1 MEVLN
6 LTDVDIKIENI
17 VASASIGK
25 DIDLK
30 EIESSNMLEGVSY
43 NREQFPGLVFKL
55 KEPKTA
61 ALIFGS
67 GKLVCTGAKSIDDSK
82 LAIKRTVDL
91 MRKVDT
97 DIPEEFEIKIQ
108 NIVASANLE
117 STLNLEAVAL
127 ELEDTEYEPEQFPG
141 LVYRLSDP
149 KVVLLLFG
157 SGVLLIKL
165 VVFDLDNV
173 IIDGEAI
180 DEIGKL
186 ANVED
191 DIAAITEKA
200 MQGEIDFETSIKDRV
215 QLLEGTSIEDI
226 EKVADDL
233 PLMNGACK
241 TIDCLK
247 EKDVDVAIISGSFDV
262 VADKVKDKLGVETV
276 YTNSFTV
283 EDGKLT
289 GEVTGPLVSGS
300 KLDVLKDHVEEAGI
314 TLDEV
319 VAVGDGANDISMI
332 ESAGCGIAFN
342 AKDSVKE
349 IADIVVDGKD
359 LCKVL
364 DEILNQL
371 TTEEETETVDDE
383 EAVEE
388 VEETEATEEAVEEEA
403 EEAVEEEAE
412 EAVEEVEETEDS
424 EEAAE
429 ETEDAAETEDKKEDK
444 KELPKSE
451 FVLAD
456 TMEGVRK
463 QKDEKEA
470 EISKVADER
479 EEFNK
484 IAKEQRKIRDELNA
498 SLKENLNKAIEYR
511 NERNEINKE
520 VEAAKKARN
529 EANNKIKSLEWSS
542 GKRDKIKIEN
552 EIKKIDKIIETRV
565 LDIKKENQLVK
576 NANDLRKQLMEIH
589 EDESVKT
596 EAQELKKLSEE
607 EHEKVIALSEKAQE
621 AHEEM
626 LTYFRK
632 TDDIRTA
639 ADEAHK
645 KFIEARKNASAKH
658 EEFKAILSDIHVINK
673 KLGSNKPKKRKND
686 NKGGSGSNKNRE
698 ERERAE
704 EIFAKFKQGGKVST
718 EEILLLQKYNIG

>member
-1 MEVLN
+1 M
-6 LTDVDIKIENI
+6 
-17 VASASIGK
+17 
-25 DIDLK
+25 
-30 EIESSNMLEGVSY
+30 
-43 NREQFPGLVFKL
+43 
-55 KEPKTA
+55 
-61 ALIFGS
+61 
-67 GKLVCTGAKSIDDSK
+67 
-82 LAIKRTVDL
+82 
-91 MRKVDT
+91 
-97 DIPEEFEIKIQ
+97 
-108 NIVASANLE
+108 
-117 STLNLEAVAL
+117 
-127 ELEDTEYEPEQFPG
+127 
-141 LVYRLSDP
+141 
-149 KVVLLLFG
+149 
-157 SGVLLIKL
+157 IKL

-186 ANVED
+186 ANVEE

-215 QLLEGTSIEDI
+215 QLLEGTSIEEI
-226 EKVADDL
+226 QKVASEL
-233 PLMNGACK
+233 PLMPGAEDTING
-241 TIDCLK
+241 LK
-247 EKDVDVAIISGSFDV
+247 ENEIDVAIISGSFDV
-262 VADKVKDKLGVETV
+262 VADEIKEKLGVDAV

-289 GEVTGPLVSGS
+289 GEVTGPLVSGT

-314 TLDEV
+314 ALEDV

-349 IADIVVDGKD
+349 IADVVVEEKD
-359 LCKVL
+359 LTKVL

-371 TTEEETETVDDE
+371 TTDDAEEETVEDEQEEAQEAEEEVAEAE
-383 EAVEE
+383 EAVEDDA
-388 VEETEATEEAVEEEA
+388 EEEEAPEAEEEA
-403 EEAVEEEAE
+403 EEAEAEEEPAEEEAP
-412 EAVEEVEETEDS
+412 
-424 EEAAE
+424 
-429 ETEDAAETEDKKEDK
+429 KE
-444 KELPKSE
+444 E

-484 IAKEQRKIRDELNA
+484 IAREQRKIRDELNA

-511 NERNEINKE
+511 NERNEINKQ
-520 VEAAKKARN
+520 VEEAKKARN
-529 EANNKIKSLEWSS
+529 EANSKIKNLEWNS
-542 GKRDKIKIEN
+542 GKRNKIKIEN

-589 EDESVKT
+589 EDEAAKG
-596 EAQELKKLSEE
+596 EAEELRKVSEE
-607 EHEKVIALSEKAQE
+607 EHAKVIELSEKAQA

-626 LTYFRK
+626 LKYFRK

-639 ADEAHK
+639 ADDAHK
-645 KFIEARKNASAKH
+645 KFIEARRNASDKH
-658 EEFKAILSDIHVINK
+658 EEFKAILSDIHVFNK
-673 KLGSNKPKKRKND
+673 KLGSNKPKRRKSD
-686 NKGGSGSNKNRE
+686 NKGSSGANKNRE
-698 ERERAE
+698 EKQRAE
-704 EIFAKFKQGGKVST
+704 EIFEKFKQGGKVST

>member
-1 MEVLN
+1 M
-6 LTDVDIKIENI
+6 
-17 VASASIGK
+17 
-25 DIDLK
+25 
-30 EIESSNMLEGVSY
+30 
-43 NREQFPGLVFKL
+43 
-55 KEPKTA
+55 
-61 ALIFGS
+61 
-67 GKLVCTGAKSIDDSK
+67 
-82 LAIKRTVDL
+82 
-91 MRKVDT
+91 
-97 DIPEEFEIKIQ
+97 
-108 NIVASANLE
+108 
-117 STLNLEAVAL
+117 
-127 ELEDTEYEPEQFPG
+127 
-141 LVYRLSDP
+141 
-149 KVVLLLFG
+149 
-157 SGVLLIKL
+157 IKL

-191 DIAAITEKA
+191 DIAEITEKA

-226 EKVADDL
+226 EKVACDL
-233 PLMNGACK
+233 PLMPGAEK
-241 TIDCLK
+241 TIKCLK
-247 EKDVDVAIISGSFDV
+247 DKDVDVAIISGSFDV
-262 VADKVKDKLGVETV
+262 VADKIKDKLGVETV

-349 IADIVVDGKD
+349 IADIVVEEKD

-364 DEILNQL
+364 CAICNQL
-371 TTEEETETVDDE
+371 TTDDAETETV
-383 EAVEE
+383 
-388 VEETEATEEAVEEEA
+388 EEENA
-403 EEAVEEEAE
+403 EEAVETEAEPDVEEDVADETEAEEEAE
-412 EAVEEVEETEDS
+412 PVAEEVEEAED
-424 EEAAE
+424 EPAE
-429 ETEDAAETEDKKEDK
+429 EESDAEDAEEEPAKEEKPKKSKKDKG
-444 KELPKSE
+444 LPKSN

-498 SLKENLNKAIEYR
+498 SLKENLNKAIEFR
-511 NERNEINKE
+511 NERNEINKA

-529 EANNKIKSLEWSS
+529 DANNKIKSLEWSS

-589 EDESVKT
+589 EDESVKN
-596 EAQELKKLSEE
+596 EAQELKKVSEE
-607 EHEKVIALSEKAQE
+607 EHEKVIELSEKAQA

-658 EEFKAILSDIHVINK
+658 EEFKVILSDIHVINK
-673 KLGSNKPKKRKND
+673 KLGSNKPKRRKSD
-686 NKGGSGSNKNRE
+686 NKPSGGANKNRQE
-698 ERERAE
+698 KERAQ
-704 EIFAKFKQGGKVST
+704 EIFEKFKQGGKVST
-718 EEILLLQKYNIG
+718 EELLLLQKYNIN

>member
-1 MEVLN
+1 M
-6 LTDVDIKIENI
+6 
-17 VASASIGK
+17 
-25 DIDLK
+25 
-30 EIESSNMLEGVSY
+30 
-43 NREQFPGLVFKL
+43 
-55 KEPKTA
+55 
-61 ALIFGS
+61 
-67 GKLVCTGAKSIDDSK
+67 
-82 LAIKRTVDL
+82 
-91 MRKVDT
+91 
-97 DIPEEFEIKIQ
+97 
-108 NIVASANLE
+108 
-117 STLNLEAVAL
+117 
-127 ELEDTEYEPEQFPG
+127 
-141 LVYRLSDP
+141 
-149 KVVLLLFG
+149 
-157 SGVLLIKL
+157 VLLIKL

-186 ANVED
+186 ANVEE
-191 DIAAITEKA
+191 DIAEITEKA

-215 QLLEGTSIEDI
+215 QLLEGTSIEEI
-226 EKVADDL
+226 QKVASEL
-233 PLMNGACK
+233 PLMPGAEDTING
-241 TIDCLK
+241 LK
-247 EKDVDVAIISGSFDV
+247 ENDIDVAIISGSFDV
-262 VADKVKDKLGVETV
+262 VADEIKEKLGVDAV

-314 TLDEV
+314 ALEDV

-349 IADIVVDGKD
+349 IADVVVDEKD
-359 LCKVL
+359 LTKVL

-371 TTEEETETVDDE
+371 TTDEAEEETVEDKQE
-383 EAVEE
+383 EAQ
-388 VEETEATEEAVEEEA
+388 EA
-403 EEAVEEEAE
+403 EEAVEEDAEEEEASEDAEEAE
-412 EAVEEVEETEDS
+412 EEPAE
-424 EEAAE
+424 EEAP
-429 ETEDAAETEDKKEDK
+429 KK
-444 KELPKSE
+444 E

-484 IAKEQRKIRDELNA
+484 IAREQRKIRDELNA

-511 NERNEINKE
+511 NERNEINKQ
-520 VEAAKKARN
+520 VEEAKKARN
-529 EANNKIKSLEWSS
+529 EANAKIKNLEWNS
-542 GKRDKIKIEN
+542 GKRNKIKIEN

-589 EDESVKT
+589 EDEAAKG
-596 EAQELKKLSEE
+596 EAEELKKVSEE
-607 EHEKVIALSEKAQE
+607 EHEKVIELSEKAQA

-626 LTYFRK
+626 LKYFRK

-645 KFIEARKNASAKH
+645 KFIEARRNASEKH

-673 KLGSNKPKKRKND
+673 KLGSNKPKRRKSD
-686 NKGGSGSNKNRE
+686 NKGSSGANKNRE
-698 ERERAE
+698 EKQRAE
-704 EIFAKFKQGGKVST
+704 EIFEKFKQGGKVST

>member
-1 MEVLN
+1 M
-6 LTDVDIKIENI
+6 
-17 VASASIGK
+17 
-25 DIDLK
+25 
-30 EIESSNMLEGVSY
+30 
-43 NREQFPGLVFKL
+43 
-55 KEPKTA
+55 
-61 ALIFGS
+61 
-67 GKLVCTGAKSIDDSK
+67 
-82 LAIKRTVDL
+82 
-91 MRKVDT
+91 
-97 DIPEEFEIKIQ
+97 
-108 NIVASANLE
+108 
-117 STLNLEAVAL
+117 
-127 ELEDTEYEPEQFPG
+127 
-141 LVYRLSDP
+141 
-149 KVVLLLFG
+149 
-157 SGVLLIKL
+157 VLLIKL

-191 DIAAITEKA
+191 EIAEITEKA

-215 QLLEGTSIEDI
+215 QLLEGVSVDDI
-226 EKVADDL
+226 QKVASEL
-233 PLMNGACK
+233 PLMSGASE
-241 TIDCLK
+241 TIDGLI
-247 EKDVDVAIISGSFDV
+247 EKDLDVAIISGSFDI
-262 VADKVKDKLGVETV
+262 VADEIKDKLGVENV

-300 KLDVLKDHVEEAGI
+300 KLDVLKDHVEKAGI
-314 TLDEV
+314 ALDEV
-319 VAVGDGANDISMI
+319 IAVGDGANDISMI

-349 IADIVVDGKD
+349 IADIIVDEKD
-359 LCKVL
+359 LTKVL
-364 DEILNQL
+364 DEINNQL
-371 TTEEETETVDDE
+371 TTDDAEEETVEDE
-383 EAVEE
+383 EADEAQAEE
-388 VEETEATEEAVEEEA
+388 VEETVEA
-403 EEAVEEEAE
+403 
-412 EAVEEVEETEDS
+412 EEVEEAD
-424 EEAAE
+424 EA
-429 ETEDAAETEDKKEDK
+429 DDKKAD
-444 KELPKSE
+444 KELPESD

-470 EISKVADER
+470 EISKIAEER
-479 EEFNK
+479 EEYNK

-511 NERNEINKE
+511 NERNEINKS

-529 EANNKIKSLEWSS
+529 EANSKIKNLEWNS

-589 EDESVKT
+589 EDESVKG
-596 EAQELKKLSEE
+596 EAEELKKISEE
-607 EHEKVIALSEKAQE
+607 EHEKVIALSEQAQE

-626 LTYFRK
+626 LKYFRK

-645 KFIEARKNASAKH
+645 QFIEARKNASAKH
-658 EEFKAILSDIHVINK
+658 EEFKATLSDIHVINK
-673 KLGSNKPKKRKND
+673 KLGSNKPKRRKSD
-686 NKGGSGSNKNRE
+686 NKGSSGANKNRE
-698 ERERAE
+698 EKERAE
-704 EIFAKFKQGGKVST
+704 EIFEKFKNGGKVST

>member
-1 MEVLN
+1 
-6 LTDVDIKIENI
+6 
-17 VASASIGK
+17 
-25 DIDLK
+25 
-30 EIESSNMLEGVSY
+30 
-43 NREQFPGLVFKL
+43 
-55 KEPKTA
+55 
-61 ALIFGS
+61 
-67 GKLVCTGAKSIDDSK
+67 
-82 LAIKRTVDL
+82 
-91 MRKVDT
+91 
-97 DIPEEFEIKIQ
+97 
-108 NIVASANLE
+108 
-117 STLNLEAVAL
+117 
-127 ELEDTEYEPEQFPG
+127 
-141 LVYRLSDP
+141 
-149 KVVLLLFG
+149 
-157 SGVLLIKL
+157 LIKL

-186 ANVED
+186 ANVEE

-215 QLLEGTSIEDI
+215 QLLEGTSIEEI
-226 EKVADDL
+226 QKVASEL
-233 PLMNGACK
+233 PLMPGAEDTING
-241 TIDCLK
+241 LK
-247 EKDVDVAIISGSFDV
+247 ENEIDVAIISGSFDV
-262 VADKVKDKLGVETV
+262 VADEIKEKLGVDAV

-289 GEVTGPLVSGS
+289 GEVTGPLVSGT

-314 TLDEV
+314 ALEDV

-349 IADIVVDGKD
+349 IADVVVEEKD
-359 LCKVL
+359 LTKVL

-371 TTEEETETVDDE
+371 TTDDAEEETVEDE
-383 EAVEE
+383 QEEAQEAEEEVAEAKEAVEDDA
-388 VEETEATEEAVEEEA
+388 EEEEAPEAEEEA
-403 EEAVEEEAE
+403 EEAEAEEEPAEEEAP
-412 EAVEEVEETEDS
+412 
-424 EEAAE
+424 
-429 ETEDAAETEDKKEDK
+429 KE
-444 KELPKSE
+444 E

-484 IAKEQRKIRDELNA
+484 IAREQRKIRDELNA

-511 NERNEINKE
+511 NERNEINKQ
-520 VEAAKKARN
+520 VEEAKKARN
-529 EANNKIKSLEWSS
+529 EANSKIKNLEWNS
-542 GKRDKIKIEN
+542 GKRNKIKIEN

-589 EDESVKT
+589 EDEAAKG
-596 EAQELKKLSEE
+596 EAEELRKVSEE
-607 EHEKVIALSEKAQE
+607 EHAKVIELSEKAQA

-626 LTYFRK
+626 LKYFRK

-639 ADEAHK
+639 ADDAHK
-645 KFIEARKNASAKH
+645 KFIEARRNASDKH

-673 KLGSNKPKKRKND
+673 KLGSNKPKRRKSD
-686 NKGGSGSNKNRE
+686 NKGSSGANKNRE
-698 ERERAE
+698 EKQRAE
-704 EIFAKFKQGGKVST
+704 EIFEKFKQGGKVST

>member
-1 MEVLN
+1 M
-6 LTDVDIKIENI
+6 
-17 VASASIGK
+17 
-25 DIDLK
+25 
-30 EIESSNMLEGVSY
+30 
-43 NREQFPGLVFKL
+43 
-55 KEPKTA
+55 
-61 ALIFGS
+61 
-67 GKLVCTGAKSIDDSK
+67 
-82 LAIKRTVDL
+82 
-91 MRKVDT
+91 
-97 DIPEEFEIKIQ
+97 
-108 NIVASANLE
+108 
-117 STLNLEAVAL
+117 
-127 ELEDTEYEPEQFPG
+127 
-141 LVYRLSDP
+141 
-149 KVVLLLFG
+149 
-157 SGVLLIKL
+157 VLLIKL

-186 ANVED
+186 ANVEE
-191 DIAAITEKA
+191 DIAEITEKA

-233 PLMNGACK
+233 PLMPGAEE
-241 TIDCLK
+241 TITCLK
-247 EKDVDVAIISGSFDV
+247 DKDVDVAIISGSFDV
-262 VADKVKDKLGVETV
+262 VAEKIKDKLGVDAV

-289 GEVTGPLVSGS
+289 GEVTGPLVSGT
-300 KLDVLKDHVEEAGI
+300 KLDVLNDHVEEAGI

-349 IADIVVDGKD
+349 IADIVVDEKD
-359 LCKVL
+359 LTKVL

-371 TTEEETETVDDE
+371 TTEDAETETVEENAE
-383 EAVEE
+383 EAEAVEAETEE
-388 VEETEATEEAVEEEA
+388 VEEADAEPVEEEDAEEAEAVEA
-403 EEAVEEEAE
+403 ET
-412 EAVEEVEETEDS
+412 EEVEEANAEPEEEGDA
-424 EEAAE
+424 EEADAEPAE
-429 ETEDAAETEDKKEDK
+429 EEKPKKSKKDKG
-444 KELPKSE
+444 LPKSD

-470 EISKVADER
+470 EISKVAEER
-479 EEFNK
+479 EEFNR

-511 NERNEINKE
+511 NERNEINKA

-529 EANNKIKSLEWSS
+529 DANNKIKNLEWSS

-576 NANDLRKQLMEIH
+576 NANDLRKQLMAIH
-589 EDESVKT
+589 EDESVKN
-596 EAQELKKLSEE
+596 EAQELKKVSEE
-607 EHEKVIALSEKAQE
+607 EHEKVIELSEKAQA

-626 LTYFRK
+626 LKYFRK

-658 EEFKAILSDIHVINK
+658 EEFKVILSDIHVINK
-673 KLGSNKPKKRKND
+673 KLGSNKPKRRKSD
-686 NKGGSGSNKNRE
+686 NKSSSGANKNRE
-698 ERERAE
+698 EKERAE
-704 EIFAKFKQGGKVST
+704 EIFEKFKQGGKVST

>member
-1 MEVLN
+1 M
-6 LTDVDIKIENI
+6 
-17 VASASIGK
+17 
-25 DIDLK
+25 
-30 EIESSNMLEGVSY
+30 
-43 NREQFPGLVFKL
+43 
-55 KEPKTA
+55 
-61 ALIFGS
+61 
-67 GKLVCTGAKSIDDSK
+67 
-82 LAIKRTVDL
+82 
-91 MRKVDT
+91 
-97 DIPEEFEIKIQ
+97 
-108 NIVASANLE
+108 
-117 STLNLEAVAL
+117 
-127 ELEDTEYEPEQFPG
+127 
-141 LVYRLSDP
+141 
-149 KVVLLLFG
+149 
-157 SGVLLIKL
+157 IKL

-191 DIAAITEKA
+191 DIAEITEKA

-215 QLLEGTSIEDI
+215 QLLEGTSIEEI
-226 EKVADDL
+226 EKVAEDL
-233 PLMNGACK
+233 PLMPGACETVK
-241 TIDCLK
+241 CLK
-247 EKDVDVAIISGSFDV
+247 DKGVDVAIISGSFDV
-262 VADKVKDKLGVETV
+262 VADKVSDKLGVDTV

-300 KLDVLKDHVEEAGI
+300 KLDVLKDHVDEAGI

-349 IADIVVDGKD
+349 IADVVVEEKD

-364 DEILNQL
+364 SEICNQL
-371 TTEEETETVDDE
+371 TTDDAEEETVE
-383 EAVEE
+383 EE
-388 VEETEATEEAVEEEA
+388 VEAQEAEGDAETEEEVQEVEAAEEETAEEEA
-403 EEAVEEEAE
+403 EAE
-412 EAVEEVEETEDS
+412 ESEEVEDA

-429 ETEDAAETEDKKEDK
+429 EEAEAEDAEEEAAEEEAPAEK
-444 KELPKSE
+444 PE

-470 EISKVADER
+470 EIAKVAEER

-484 IAKEQRKIRDELNA
+484 IAREQRKIRDELNA

-529 EANNKIKSLEWSS
+529 EANNKIKSLEWNS
-542 GKRDKIKIEN
+542 GKRNKVKIEN

-589 EDESVKT
+589 EDESVKA
-596 EAQELKKLSEE
+596 EADELRKKSEE
-607 EHEKVIALSEKAQE
+607 EHEKVIELSEKAQA

-626 LTYFRK
+626 LKYFRK

-645 KFIEARKNASAKH
+645 NFVEARRNASAKH
-658 EEFKAILSDIHVINK
+658 EEFKDILSDIHVINK
-673 KLGSNKPKKRKND
+673 KLGSNKPKRRKSD
-686 NKGGSGSNKNRE
+686 NKGSSGGNKNRE
-698 ERERAE
+698 EKQRAQ
-704 EIFAKFKQGGKVST
+704 EIFEKFKQGGKVST

>member
-1 MEVLN
+1 M
-6 LTDVDIKIENI
+6 
-17 VASASIGK
+17 
-25 DIDLK
+25 
-30 EIESSNMLEGVSY
+30 
-43 NREQFPGLVFKL
+43 
-55 KEPKTA
+55 
-61 ALIFGS
+61 
-67 GKLVCTGAKSIDDSK
+67 
-82 LAIKRTVDL
+82 
-91 MRKVDT
+91 
-97 DIPEEFEIKIQ
+97 
-108 NIVASANLE
+108 
-117 STLNLEAVAL
+117 
-127 ELEDTEYEPEQFPG
+127 
-141 LVYRLSDP
+141 
-149 KVVLLLFG
+149 
-157 SGVLLIKL
+157 IKL

-186 ANVED
+186 ANVEE

-226 EKVADDL
+226 EKVACDL
-233 PLMNGACK
+233 PLMPGACK
-241 TIDCLK
+241 TIECLK
-247 EKDVDVAIISGSFDV
+247 SKGVDVAIISGSFDV
-262 VADKVKDKLGVETV
+262 VADKVSDKLGVDTV

-289 GEVTGPLVSGS
+289 GEVTGPLVSGN

-349 IADIVVDGKD
+349 IADIVVEEKD

-364 DEILNQL
+364 CEIIDQL
-371 TTEEETETVDDE
+371 TTDDAEEETVEEEVVEAEEAEDETEEVVEEAPEEEAEAEEETEEESPEEESEEE
-383 EAVEE
+383 EAEDETEEVVEE
-388 VEETEATEEAVEEEA
+388 APEEESEEEESEEEA
-403 EEAVEEEAE
+403 EE
-412 EAVEEVEETEDS
+412 
-424 EEAAE
+424 
-429 ETEDAAETEDKKEDK
+429 K
-444 KELPKSE
+444 PE

-470 EISKVADER
+470 EIAKVAEER

-484 IAKEQRKIRDELNA
+484 TAREQRKIRDELNA
-498 SLKENLNKAIEYR
+498 SLKENLNKAIEFR

-529 EANNKIKSLEWSS
+529 EANSKIKSLEWNS

-589 EDESVKT
+589 EDESVKA
-596 EAQELKKLSEE
+596 EAEELKKQSEE
-607 EHEKVIALSEKAQE
+607 EHEKVIELSEKAQA

-626 LTYFRK
+626 LKYFRK

-645 KFIEARKNASAKH
+645 KFIEARRNASAKH

-673 KLGSNKPKKRKND
+673 KLGSNKPKRRKSD
-686 NKGGSGSNKNRE
+686 NKGSSGSNKNRE
-698 ERERAE
+698 EKQRAQ
-704 EIFAKFKQGGKVST
+704 EIFEKFKKGGKVST

>member
-1 MEVLN
+1 M
-6 LTDVDIKIENI
+6 
-17 VASASIGK
+17 
-25 DIDLK
+25 
-30 EIESSNMLEGVSY
+30 
-43 NREQFPGLVFKL
+43 
-55 KEPKTA
+55 
-61 ALIFGS
+61 
-67 GKLVCTGAKSIDDSK
+67 
-82 LAIKRTVDL
+82 
-91 MRKVDT
+91 
-97 DIPEEFEIKIQ
+97 
-108 NIVASANLE
+108 
-117 STLNLEAVAL
+117 
-127 ELEDTEYEPEQFPG
+127 
-141 LVYRLSDP
+141 
-149 KVVLLLFG
+149 
-157 SGVLLIKL
+157 IKL

-226 EKVADDL
+226 EKLADEL
-233 PLMNGACK
+233 PLMPGACK
-241 TIDCLK
+241 TIKCLK

-262 VADKVKDKLGVETV
+262 VADKVKDKLGVDTV

-289 GEVTGPLVSGS
+289 GEVTGPLVSGN
-300 KLDVLKDHVEEAGI
+300 KLDVLKDHVEKAGI
-314 TLDEV
+314 ALENV

-349 IADIVVDGKD
+349 IADVVVEEKD

-364 DEILNQL
+364 CEILNQL
-371 TTEEETETVDDE
+371 TTETVEDEIE
-383 EAVEE
+383 EATEEEASEEE
-388 VEETEATEEAVEEEA
+388 VVAEAAEEEATEEAVEEEA
-403 EEAVEEEAE
+403 TEEVADETVEEEASEE
-412 EAVEEVEETEDS
+412 EATEEVAEEEAT

-429 ETEDAAETEDKKEDK
+429 EEAPKE
-444 KELPKSE
+444 E

-470 EISKVADER
+470 EIAKVAEER

-484 IAKEQRKIRDELNA
+484 TAREQRKIRDELNA
-498 SLKENLNKAIEYR
+498 SLKENLNKAIEFR
-511 NERNEINKE
+511 NERNEINKQ
-520 VEAAKKARN
+520 VEEAKKARN
-529 EANNKIKSLEWSS
+529 EANAKIKSLEWNS
-542 GKRDKIKIEN
+542 GKRNKIKIEN

-589 EDESVKT
+589 EDEAAKG
-596 EAQELKKLSEE
+596 EAEELKKVSEE
-607 EHEKVIALSEKAQE
+607 EHEKVIELSEKAQA

-626 LTYFRK
+626 LKYFRK

-645 KFIEARKNASAKH
+645 KFIEARRNASAKH
-658 EEFKAILSDIHVINK
+658 EEFKAVLSDIHVINK
-673 KLGSNKPKKRKND
+673 KLGSNKPKRRKSD
-686 NKGGSGSNKNRE
+686 NKGSSGSNKNRE
-698 ERERAE
+698 ERQRAQ
-704 EIFAKFKQGGKVST
+704 EIFEKFKQGGKVST

>member
-1 MEVLN
+1 M
-6 LTDVDIKIENI
+6 
-17 VASASIGK
+17 
-25 DIDLK
+25 
-30 EIESSNMLEGVSY
+30 
-43 NREQFPGLVFKL
+43 
-55 KEPKTA
+55 
-61 ALIFGS
+61 
-67 GKLVCTGAKSIDDSK
+67 
-82 LAIKRTVDL
+82 
-91 MRKVDT
+91 
-97 DIPEEFEIKIQ
+97 
-108 NIVASANLE
+108 
-117 STLNLEAVAL
+117 
-127 ELEDTEYEPEQFPG
+127 
-141 LVYRLSDP
+141 
-149 KVVLLLFG
+149 
-157 SGVLLIKL
+157 IKL

-191 DIAAITEKA
+191 DIAEITEKA

-226 EKVADDL
+226 EKVAEDL
-233 PLMNGACK
+233 PLMPGACK
-241 TIDCLK
+241 TVKCLK
-247 EKDVDVAIISGSFDV
+247 DKGVDVAIISGSFDV
-262 VADKVKDKLGVETV
+262 VADKVSDKLGVDTV

-349 IADIVVDGKD
+349 IADVVVEEKD

-364 DEILNQL
+364 CEICNQL
-371 TTEEETETVDDE
+371 TTDDAEEETVE
-383 EAVEE
+383 EE
-388 VEETEATEEAVEEEA
+388 VEAQEAESDAETEEEVQEVEAEEAAPAEEEAEAEDAEEEAAEEEAPAEDAEEEAAEEEA
-403 EEAVEEEAE
+403 EEAPAE
-412 EAVEEVEETEDS
+412 
-424 EEAAE
+424 
-429 ETEDAAETEDKKEDK
+429 K
-444 KELPKSE
+444 PE

-470 EISKVADER
+470 EIAKVAEER

-484 IAKEQRKIRDELNA
+484 TAREQRKIRDELNA

-529 EANNKIKSLEWSS
+529 EANNKIKSLEWNS
-542 GKRDKIKIEN
+542 GKRNKVKIEN

-589 EDESVKT
+589 EDESIKA
-596 EAQELKKLSEE
+596 EADELRKKSEE
-607 EHEKVIALSEKAQE
+607 EHEKVIELSEKAQA

-626 LTYFRK
+626 LKYFRK

-645 KFIEARKNASAKH
+645 NFVEARRNASAKH
-658 EEFKAILSDIHVINK
+658 EEFKDILSDIHVINK
-673 KLGSNKPKKRKND
+673 KLGSNKPKRRKSD
-686 NKGGSGSNKNRE
+686 NKGSSGGNKNRE
-698 ERERAE
+698 ERQRAQ
-704 EIFAKFKQGGKVST
+704 EIFEKFKQGGKVST

>member
-1 MEVLN
+1 M
-6 LTDVDIKIENI
+6 
-17 VASASIGK
+17 
-25 DIDLK
+25 
-30 EIESSNMLEGVSY
+30 
-43 NREQFPGLVFKL
+43 
-55 KEPKTA
+55 
-61 ALIFGS
+61 
-67 GKLVCTGAKSIDDSK
+67 
-82 LAIKRTVDL
+82 
-91 MRKVDT
+91 
-97 DIPEEFEIKIQ
+97 
-108 NIVASANLE
+108 
-117 STLNLEAVAL
+117 
-127 ELEDTEYEPEQFPG
+127 
-141 LVYRLSDP
+141 
-149 KVVLLLFG
+149 
-157 SGVLLIKL
+157 VLLIKL

-186 ANVED
+186 ANVEEE
-191 DIAAITEKA
+191 IAEITEKA

-215 QLLEGTSIEDI
+215 QLLEGTSIEDV
-226 EKVADDL
+226 EKLADEL
-233 PLMNGACK
+233 PLMSGAEE
-241 TIDCLK
+241 TINALK
-247 EKDVDVAIISGSFDV
+247 ENDVDVAIISGSFDV
-262 VADKVKDKLGVETV
+262 VAEKVKDKLGVDAV

-283 EDGKLT
+283 EEGKLT

-314 TLDEV
+314 ALEDV

-349 IADIVVDGKD
+349 IADVVVDEKD
-359 LCKVL
+359 LTKVL

-371 TTEEETETVDDE
+371 TTDDAEEE

-388 VEETEATEEAVEEEA
+388 VEAQEAEDVEEAEVQDAEAETEEEA
-403 EEAVEEEAE
+403 EEAEEEAE
-412 EAVEEVEETEDS
+412 EAEAE
-424 EEAAE
+424 EEAKE
-429 ETEDAAETEDKKEDK
+429 EK
-444 KELPKSE
+444 PE

-484 IAKEQRKIRDELNA
+484 EAREQRKIRDELNA

-520 VEAAKKARN
+520 VEVAKKARN
-529 EANNKIKSLEWSS
+529 EANAKIKNLEWNS
-542 GKRDKIKIEN
+542 GKRNKVKIEN

-589 EDESVKT
+589 EDESAKA
-596 EAQELKKLSEE
+596 EADELRKVSEE
-607 EHEKVIALSEKAQE
+607 AHEKVIELSEKAQA

-626 LTYFRK
+626 LKYFRK

-639 ADEAHK
+639 ADDAHK
-645 KFIEARKNASAKH
+645 KFIQARRDAAAKH
-658 EEFKAILSDIHVINK
+658 DEFKAILSDIHVINK
-673 KLGSNKPKKRKND
+673 KLGSNKPKRRKSD
-686 NKGGSGSNKNRE
+686 KKGSSGANKNRE
-698 ERERAE
+698 EKQRAE
-704 EIFAKFKQGGKVST
+704 EIFEKFKQGGKVST
-718 EEILLLQKYNIG
+718 EELLLLQKYNIG

>member
-1 MEVLN
+1 M
-6 LTDVDIKIENI
+6 
-17 VASASIGK
+17 
-25 DIDLK
+25 
-30 EIESSNMLEGVSY
+30 
-43 NREQFPGLVFKL
+43 
-55 KEPKTA
+55 
-61 ALIFGS
+61 
-67 GKLVCTGAKSIDDSK
+67 
-82 LAIKRTVDL
+82 
-91 MRKVDT
+91 
-97 DIPEEFEIKIQ
+97 
-108 NIVASANLE
+108 
-117 STLNLEAVAL
+117 
-127 ELEDTEYEPEQFPG
+127 
-141 LVYRLSDP
+141 
-149 KVVLLLFG
+149 
-157 SGVLLIKL
+157 IKL

-191 DIAAITEKA
+191 DIAEITEKA

-226 EKVADDL
+226 EKVAEDL
-233 PLMNGACK
+233 PLMPGACK
-241 TIDCLK
+241 TVKCLK
-247 EKDVDVAIISGSFDV
+247 DKGVDVAIISGSFDV
-262 VADKVKDKLGVETV
+262 VADKVSDKLGVDTV

-349 IADIVVDGKD
+349 IADVVVEEKD

-364 DEILNQL
+364 CEICNQL
-371 TTEEETETVDDE
+371 TTDDAEEETVE
-383 EAVEE
+383 EE
-388 VEETEATEEAVEEEA
+388 VEAQEAESDAETEEEVQEVEAEEAAEEEAPAEDAEEEAAEEEA
-403 EEAVEEEAE
+403 EEAPAE
-412 EAVEEVEETEDS
+412 
-424 EEAAE
+424 
-429 ETEDAAETEDKKEDK
+429 K
-444 KELPKSE
+444 PE

-470 EISKVADER
+470 EIAKVAEER

-484 IAKEQRKIRDELNA
+484 TAREQRKIRDELNA

-529 EANNKIKSLEWSS
+529 EANNKIKSLEWNS
-542 GKRDKIKIEN
+542 GKRNKVKIEN

-589 EDESVKT
+589 EDESVKA
-596 EAQELKKLSEE
+596 EADELRKKSEE
-607 EHEKVIALSEKAQE
+607 EHEKVIELSEKAQA

-626 LTYFRK
+626 LKYFRK

-645 KFIEARKNASAKH
+645 NFVEARRNASAKH
-658 EEFKAILSDIHVINK
+658 EEFKDILSDIHVINK
-673 KLGSNKPKKRKND
+673 KLGSNKPKRRKSD
-686 NKGGSGSNKNRE
+686 NKGSSGGNKNRE
-698 ERERAE
+698 ERQRAQ
-704 EIFAKFKQGGKVST
+704 EIFEKFKQGGKVST

>member
-1 MEVLN
+1 M
-6 LTDVDIKIENI
+6 
-17 VASASIGK
+17 
-25 DIDLK
+25 
-30 EIESSNMLEGVSY
+30 
-43 NREQFPGLVFKL
+43 
-55 KEPKTA
+55 
-61 ALIFGS
+61 
-67 GKLVCTGAKSIDDSK
+67 
-82 LAIKRTVDL
+82 
-91 MRKVDT
+91 
-97 DIPEEFEIKIQ
+97 
-108 NIVASANLE
+108 
-117 STLNLEAVAL
+117 
-127 ELEDTEYEPEQFPG
+127 
-141 LVYRLSDP
+141 
-149 KVVLLLFG
+149 
-157 SGVLLIKL
+157 VLLIKL

-191 DIAAITEKA
+191 EIAEITEKA

-215 QLLEGTSIEDI
+215 KLLEGTSIEEI
-226 EKVADDL
+226 EKVADEL
-233 PLMNGACK
+233 PLMPGAEE
-241 TIDCLK
+241 TINALK
-247 EKDVDVAIISGSFDV
+247 EKDLDVAIISGSFDV
-262 VADKVKDKLGVETV
+262 VAEKVKDKLGVDAV
-276 YTNSFTV
+276 YTNSFSV

-300 KLDVLKDHVEEAGI
+300 KLDVLKDHVEKAEI
-314 TLDEV
+314 TLDDV

-349 IADIVVDGKD
+349 IADIVVEEKD
-359 LCKVL
+359 LTKVL
-364 DEILNQL
+364 DEIVNQL
-371 TTEEETETVDDE
+371 TTDDAETETV
-383 EAVEE
+383 
-388 VEETEATEEAVEEEA
+388 EEEA
-403 EEAVEEEAE
+403 QEAEEEVVEDAAEEEAQ
-412 EAVEEVEETEDS
+412 EAEEEVV

-429 ETEDAAETEDKKEDK
+429 EEAQEEKPKKADKG
-444 KELPKSE
+444 LPKSD

-470 EISKVADER
+470 EISKVAEER
-479 EEFNK
+479 EEYNK

-511 NERNEINKE
+511 NERNEINKA

-529 EANNKIKSLEWSS
+529 DANNKIKNLEWSS

-576 NANDLRKQLMEIH
+576 NANDLRKQLMDIH
-589 EDESVKT
+589 EDESVKS

-607 EHEKVIALSEKAQE
+607 EHEKVIELSEKAQT

-626 LTYFRK
+626 LKYFRK

-673 KLGSNKPKKRKND
+673 KLGSNKPRRRKSE
-686 NKGGSGSNKNRE
+686 NKSSSGGNKNRE
-698 ERERAE
+698 EKERAE
-704 EIFAKFKQGGKVST
+704 EIFEKFKQGGKVST
-718 EEILLLQKYNIG
+718 EELLLLQKYNIN

>member
-1 MEVLN
+1 M
-6 LTDVDIKIENI
+6 
-17 VASASIGK
+17 
-25 DIDLK
+25 
-30 EIESSNMLEGVSY
+30 
-43 NREQFPGLVFKL
+43 
-55 KEPKTA
+55 
-61 ALIFGS
+61 
-67 GKLVCTGAKSIDDSK
+67 
-82 LAIKRTVDL
+82 
-91 MRKVDT
+91 
-97 DIPEEFEIKIQ
+97 
-108 NIVASANLE
+108 
-117 STLNLEAVAL
+117 
-127 ELEDTEYEPEQFPG
+127 
-141 LVYRLSDP
+141 
-149 KVVLLLFG
+149 
-157 SGVLLIKL
+157 VLLIKL

-191 DIAAITEKA
+191 EIAEITEKA

-215 QLLEGTSIEDI
+215 QLLEGVSVDDI
-226 EKVADDL
+226 QKVASEL
-233 PLMNGACK
+233 PLMSGASE
-241 TIDCLK
+241 TIDGLK
-247 EKDVDVAIISGSFDV
+247 EKDLDVAIISGSFDI
-262 VADKVKDKLGVETV
+262 VADEIKDKLGVENV

-300 KLDVLKDHVEEAGI
+300 KLDVLKDHVEKAGI
-314 TLDEV
+314 ALDEV
-319 VAVGDGANDISMI
+319 IAVGDGANDISMI

-349 IADIVVDGKD
+349 IADIIVDEKD
-359 LCKVL
+359 LTKVL
-364 DEILNQL
+364 DEINNQL
-371 TTEEETETVDDE
+371 TTDDAEEETVEIE
-383 EAVEE
+383 EVEVTEDAVEVEE
-388 VEETEATEEAVEEEA
+388 VEVTEDGVE
-403 EEAVEEEAE
+403 
-412 EAVEEVEETEDS
+412 VEEVVVS
-424 EEAAE
+424 EEADEA
-429 ETEDAAETEDKKEDK
+429 DDKKAD
-444 KELPKSE
+444 KELPESD

-470 EISKVADER
+470 EISKIAEER
-479 EEFNK
+479 EEYNK

-511 NERNEINKE
+511 NERNEINKS

-529 EANNKIKSLEWSS
+529 EANSKIKNLEWNS

-589 EDESVKT
+589 EDESVKG
-596 EAQELKKLSEE
+596 EAEELKKISEE
-607 EHEKVIALSEKAQE
+607 EHEKVIALSEQAQE

-626 LTYFRK
+626 LKYFRK

-645 KFIEARKNASAKH
+645 QFIEARKNASAKH
-658 EEFKAILSDIHVINK
+658 EEFKATLSDIHVINK
-673 KLGSNKPKKRKND
+673 KLGSNKPKRRKSD
-686 NKGGSGSNKNRE
+686 NKGSSGANKNRE
-698 ERERAE
+698 EKERAE
-704 EIFAKFKQGGKVST
+704 EIFEKFKNGGKVST

>member
-1 MEVLN
+1 M
-6 LTDVDIKIENI
+6 
-17 VASASIGK
+17 
-25 DIDLK
+25 
-30 EIESSNMLEGVSY
+30 
-43 NREQFPGLVFKL
+43 
-55 KEPKTA
+55 
-61 ALIFGS
+61 
-67 GKLVCTGAKSIDDSK
+67 
-82 LAIKRTVDL
+82 
-91 MRKVDT
+91 
-97 DIPEEFEIKIQ
+97 
-108 NIVASANLE
+108 
-117 STLNLEAVAL
+117 
-127 ELEDTEYEPEQFPG
+127 
-141 LVYRLSDP
+141 
-149 KVVLLLFG
+149 
-157 SGVLLIKL
+157 IKL

-191 DIAAITEKA
+191 DIAEITEKA

-226 EKVADDL
+226 EKLADEL
-233 PLMNGACK
+233 PLMPGACK
-241 TIDCLK
+241 TINCLK

-262 VADKVKDKLGVETV
+262 VADKVKDKLGVDTV

-314 TLDEV
+314 ALENV

-349 IADIVVDGKD
+349 IADVVVEEKD

-364 DEILNQL
+364 CEILNQL
-371 TTEEETETVDDE
+371 TTETVEDEIE
-383 EAVEE
+383 EATEEEASEEE
-388 VEETEATEEAVEEEA
+388 VVAEAAEEEATEEAVEEEA
-403 EEAVEEEAE
+403 TEEVADETVEEEASEE
-412 EAVEEVEETEDS
+412 EATEEVAEEEAT

-429 ETEDAAETEDKKEDK
+429 EEAPKE
-444 KELPKSE
+444 E

-456 TMEGVRK
+456 TMEGVRR

-470 EISKVADER
+470 EIAKVAEER

-484 IAKEQRKIRDELNA
+484 TAREQRKIRDELNA
-498 SLKENLNKAIEYR
+498 SLKENLNKAIEFR
-511 NERNEINKE
+511 NERNEINKQ
-520 VEAAKKARN
+520 VEEAKKARN
-529 EANNKIKSLEWSS
+529 EANAKIKNLEWNS
-542 GKRDKIKIEN
+542 GKRNKIKIEN

-589 EDESVKT
+589 EDEAAKG
-596 EAQELKKLSEE
+596 EAEELKKVSEE
-607 EHEKVIALSEKAQE
+607 EHEKVIELSEKAQA

-626 LTYFRK
+626 LKYFRK

-645 KFIEARKNASAKH
+645 KFIEARRNASEKH

-673 KLGSNKPKKRKND
+673 KLGSNKPKRRKSD
-686 NKGGSGSNKNRE
+686 NKGSSGSNKNRE
-698 ERERAE
+698 ERQRAQ
-704 EIFAKFKQGGKVST
+704 EIFEKFKQGGKVST

>member
-1 MEVLN
+1 M
-6 LTDVDIKIENI
+6 IE
-17 VASASIGK
+17 
-25 DIDLK
+25 
-30 EIESSNMLEGVSY
+30 
-43 NREQFPGLVFKL
+43 
-55 KEPKTA
+55 
-61 ALIFGS
+61 
-67 GKLVCTGAKSIDDSK
+67 
-82 LAIKRTVDL
+82 
-91 MRKVDT
+91 
-97 DIPEEFEIKIQ
+97 
-108 NIVASANLE
+108 
-117 STLNLEAVAL
+117 
-127 ELEDTEYEPEQFPG
+127 
-141 LVYRLSDP
+141 
-149 KVVLLLFG
+149 
-157 SGVLLIKL
+157 L

-191 DIAAITEKA
+191 DIAEITEKA

-233 PLMNGACK
+233 PLMPGACK
-241 TIDCLK
+241 TIKCLK
-247 EKDVDVAIISGSFDV
+247 DKDVDVAIISGSFDV
-262 VADKVKDKLGVETV
+262 VADKVKDKLGVDTV

-289 GEVTGPLVSGS
+289 GEVTGPLVSGN
-300 KLDVLKDHVEEAGI
+300 KLDVLKDHVEKAGI
-314 TLDEV
+314 ALENV

-349 IADIVVDGKD
+349 IADVVVEEKD

-364 DEILNQL
+364 CEILNQL
-371 TTEEETETVDDE
+371 TTETVEDEIE
-383 EAVEE
+383 EATEEEASEEE
-388 VEETEATEEAVEEEA
+388 VVAEAAEEEATEEAVEEEA
-403 EEAVEEEAE
+403 TEEVADETVEEEASEE
-412 EAVEEVEETEDS
+412 EATEEVAEEEAT

-429 ETEDAAETEDKKEDK
+429 EEAPKE
-444 KELPKSE
+444 E

-456 TMEGVRK
+456 TMEGVRR

-470 EISKVADER
+470 EIAKVAEER

-484 IAKEQRKIRDELNA
+484 TAREQRKIRDELNA
-498 SLKENLNKAIEYR
+498 SLKENLNKAIEFR
-511 NERNEINKE
+511 NERNEINKQ
-520 VEAAKKARN
+520 VEEAKKARN
-529 EANNKIKSLEWSS
+529 EANAKIKSLEWNS
-542 GKRDKIKIEN
+542 GKRNKIKIEN

-589 EDESVKT
+589 EDEAAKG
-596 EAQELKKLSEE
+596 EAEELKKVSEE
-607 EHEKVIALSEKAQE
+607 EHEKVIELSEKAQA

-626 LTYFRK
+626 LKYFRK

-645 KFIEARKNASAKH
+645 KFIEARRNASEKH

-673 KLGSNKPKKRKND
+673 KLGSNKPKRRKSD
-686 NKGGSGSNKNRE
+686 NKGSSGSNKNRE
-698 ERERAE
+698 ERQRAQ
-704 EIFAKFKQGGKVST
+704 EIFEKFKQGGKVST

>member
-1 MEVLN
+1 M
-6 LTDVDIKIENI
+6 
-17 VASASIGK
+17 
-25 DIDLK
+25 
-30 EIESSNMLEGVSY
+30 
-43 NREQFPGLVFKL
+43 
-55 KEPKTA
+55 
-61 ALIFGS
+61 
-67 GKLVCTGAKSIDDSK
+67 
-82 LAIKRTVDL
+82 
-91 MRKVDT
+91 
-97 DIPEEFEIKIQ
+97 
-108 NIVASANLE
+108 
-117 STLNLEAVAL
+117 
-127 ELEDTEYEPEQFPG
+127 
-141 LVYRLSDP
+141 
-149 KVVLLLFG
+149 
-157 SGVLLIKL
+157 VLLIKL

-191 DIAAITEKA
+191 EIAEITEKA

-215 QLLEGTSIEDI
+215 KLLEGTSIEEI
-226 EKVADDL
+226 EKLADEL
-233 PLMNGACK
+233 PLMAGAEE
-241 TIDCLK
+241 TINALK
-247 EKDVDVAIISGSFDV
+247 EKDLDVVIISGSFDV
-262 VADKVKDKLGVETV
+262 VADKVKGKLGVDEV
-276 YTNSFTV
+276 YTNSFSV

-300 KLDVLKDHVEEAGI
+300 KLDVLKDHVEKAGI
-314 TLDEV
+314 ALDDV

-349 IADIVVDGKD
+349 IADIVVEEKD
-359 LCKVL
+359 LTKVS

-371 TTEEETETVDDE
+371 TTDDAETETVEEEKAE
-383 EAVEE
+383 EAEAEPVEDEKAEE
-388 VEETEATEEAVEEEA
+388 VEEAEAEPVEDEKAEEA
-403 EEAVEEEAE
+403 EPAEAE
-412 EAVEEVEETEDS
+412 KTEA
-424 EEAAE
+424 
-429 ETEDAAETEDKKEDK
+429 K
-444 KELPKSE
+444 KSE
-451 FVLAD
+451 AKKSDKGLPESNFVLAD

-470 EISKVADER
+470 EIAKVAEER
-479 EEFNK
+479 EEYNK

-511 NERNEINKE
+511 NERNEINKA

-529 EANNKIKSLEWSS
+529 DANNKIKNLEWSS

-596 EAQELKKLSEE
+596 EAQELKKVSEE
-607 EHEKVIALSEKAQE
+607 EHEKVIELSEKAQA

-626 LTYFRK
+626 LKYFRK

-673 KLGSNKPKKRKND
+673 KLGSNKPKRRKSD
-686 NKGGSGSNKNRE
+686 NKGSSGANKNRE
-698 ERERAE
+698 EKERAE
-704 EIFAKFKQGGKVST
+704 EIFEKFKKGGKVST

>member
-1 MEVLN
+1 M
-6 LTDVDIKIENI
+6 
-17 VASASIGK
+17 
-25 DIDLK
+25 
-30 EIESSNMLEGVSY
+30 
-43 NREQFPGLVFKL
+43 
-55 KEPKTA
+55 
-61 ALIFGS
+61 
-67 GKLVCTGAKSIDDSK
+67 
-82 LAIKRTVDL
+82 
-91 MRKVDT
+91 
-97 DIPEEFEIKIQ
+97 
-108 NIVASANLE
+108 
-117 STLNLEAVAL
+117 
-127 ELEDTEYEPEQFPG
+127 
-141 LVYRLSDP
+141 
-149 KVVLLLFG
+149 
-157 SGVLLIKL
+157 VLLIKL

-186 ANVED
+186 ANVEE

-215 QLLEGTSIEDI
+215 QLLEGTSIEEI

-233 PLMNGACK
+233 PLMAGAEK
-241 TIDCLK
+241 TIECLK

-262 VADKVKDKLGVETV
+262 VAEKIKDKLGVDAV

-349 IADIVVDGKD
+349 IADVVVDEKD
-359 LCKVL
+359 LSKVL

-371 TTEEETETVDDE
+371 TTEEETEAVDDE
-383 EAVEE
+383 EASEE
-388 VEETEATEEAVEEEA
+388 VEETEAA
-403 EEAVEEEAE
+403 EEATEEVAE
-412 EAVEEVEETEDS
+412 ET

-429 ETEDAAETEDKKEDK
+429 EEATEAEDKDEKKDK
-444 KELPKSE
+444 KALPKSD

-498 SLKENLNKAIEYR
+498 SLKENLNKAIEFR

-596 EAQELKKLSEE
+596 EAQELKKVSEE
-607 EHEKVIALSEKAQE
+607 KHQKVIELSEKAQE

-673 KLGSNKPKKRKND
+673 KLGSNKPKKRRSD
-686 NKGGSGSNKNRE
+686 NKGGSGANKNRE
-698 ERERAE
+698 EKERAE

>member
-1 MEVLN
+1 M
-6 LTDVDIKIENI
+6 
-17 VASASIGK
+17 
-25 DIDLK
+25 
-30 EIESSNMLEGVSY
+30 
-43 NREQFPGLVFKL
+43 
-55 KEPKTA
+55 
-61 ALIFGS
+61 
-67 GKLVCTGAKSIDDSK
+67 
-82 LAIKRTVDL
+82 
-91 MRKVDT
+91 
-97 DIPEEFEIKIQ
+97 
-108 NIVASANLE
+108 
-117 STLNLEAVAL
+117 
-127 ELEDTEYEPEQFPG
+127 
-141 LVYRLSDP
+141 
-149 KVVLLLFG
+149 
-157 SGVLLIKL
+157 IKL

-186 ANVED
+186 ANVEE

-215 QLLEGTSIEDI
+215 QLLEGTPIEDI
-226 EKVADDL
+226 ENLADEL
-233 PLMNGACK
+233 PLMPGASK
-241 TIDCLK
+241 TIECLK

-262 VADKVKDKLGVETV
+262 VADKIKDKLGVETV

-283 EDGKLT
+283 EEGKLT

-349 IADIVVDGKD
+349 IADVIVEEKD

-371 TTEEETETVDDE
+371 TTDDAEEET
-383 EAVEE
+383 VEE
-388 VEETEATEEAVEEEA
+388 VEVQEAEEVQDDEAKAEEAETEEESEEEA
-403 EEAVEEEAE
+403 EETETEDEAE
-412 EAVEEVEETEDS
+412 EAEAEEEVKEEK
-424 EEAAE
+424 A
-429 ETEDAAETEDKKEDK
+429 
-444 KELPKSE
+444 E

-484 IAKEQRKIRDELNA
+484 IAREQRKIRDELNA
-498 SLKENLNKAIEYR
+498 SLKENLNKAIEFR

-529 EANNKIKSLEWSS
+529 EANNKIKSLEWNS
-542 GKRDKIKIEN
+542 GKRNKVKIEN

-589 EDESVKT
+589 EDESVKA
-596 EAQELKKLSEE
+596 EADELRKKSEE
-607 EHEKVIALSEKAQE
+607 EHEKVIELSEKAQA

-626 LTYFRK
+626 LKYFRK

-645 KFIEARKNASAKH
+645 KFVEARKNASAKH
-658 EEFKAILSDIHVINK
+658 EEFKEILSDIHVINK
-673 KLGSNKPKKRKND
+673 KLGSNKPKRKKSD
-686 NKGGSGSNKNRE
+686 NKGSSGGNKNRE
-698 ERERAE
+698 ERQRAQ
-704 EIFAKFKQGGKVST
+704 EIFEKFKKGGKVST

>member
-1 MEVLN
+1 M
-6 LTDVDIKIENI
+6 
-17 VASASIGK
+17 
-25 DIDLK
+25 
-30 EIESSNMLEGVSY
+30 
-43 NREQFPGLVFKL
+43 
-55 KEPKTA
+55 
-61 ALIFGS
+61 
-67 GKLVCTGAKSIDDSK
+67 
-82 LAIKRTVDL
+82 
-91 MRKVDT
+91 
-97 DIPEEFEIKIQ
+97 
-108 NIVASANLE
+108 
-117 STLNLEAVAL
+117 
-127 ELEDTEYEPEQFPG
+127 
-141 LVYRLSDP
+141 
-149 KVVLLLFG
+149 
-157 SGVLLIKL
+157 VLLIKL

-186 ANVED
+186 ANVEE

-226 EKVADDL
+226 EKVACDL
-233 PLMNGACK
+233 PLMPGAEK
-241 TIDCLK
+241 TIKCLK
-247 EKDVDVAIISGSFDV
+247 DKDVDVAIISGSFDV
-262 VADKVKDKLGVETV
+262 VADKIKDKLGVETV

-289 GEVTGPLVSGS
+289 GEVTGPLVSGT

-349 IADIVVDGKD
+349 IADVVVEEKD

-364 DEILNQL
+364 CEILNQL
-371 TTEEETETVDDE
+371 TTEDAETETVEDEAE
-383 EAVEE
+383 EAETEAVAEEPVEE
-388 VEETEATEEAVEEEA
+388 VAEAEEADEEVVEEAAEEEA
-403 EEAVEEEAE
+403 EEAEEE
-412 EAVEEVEETEDS
+412 VV

-429 ETEDAAETEDKKEDK
+429 EEAEATEEPAEEEAKEEKPKAKKSK
-444 KELPKSE
+444 KGLPESN

-470 EISKVADER
+470 EIAKVAEER

-511 NERNEINKE
+511 NERNEINKA

-529 EANNKIKSLEWSS
+529 DANNKIKSLEWSS

-589 EDESVKT
+589 EDESVKN

-607 EHEKVIALSEKAQE
+607 EHEKVIELSEKAQT

-658 EEFKAILSDIHVINK
+658 EEFKVILSDIHVINK
-673 KLGSNKPKKRKND
+673 KLGSNKPKRRKSD
-686 NKGGSGSNKNRE
+686 NKPSGGANKNRE
-698 ERERAE
+698 EKERAE
-704 EIFAKFKQGGKVST
+704 EIFEKFKQGGKVST

>member
-1 MEVLN
+1 M
-6 LTDVDIKIENI
+6 
-17 VASASIGK
+17 
-25 DIDLK
+25 
-30 EIESSNMLEGVSY
+30 
-43 NREQFPGLVFKL
+43 
-55 KEPKTA
+55 
-61 ALIFGS
+61 
-67 GKLVCTGAKSIDDSK
+67 
-82 LAIKRTVDL
+82 
-91 MRKVDT
+91 
-97 DIPEEFEIKIQ
+97 
-108 NIVASANLE
+108 
-117 STLNLEAVAL
+117 
-127 ELEDTEYEPEQFPG
+127 
-141 LVYRLSDP
+141 
-149 KVVLLLFG
+149 
-157 SGVLLIKL
+157 IKL

-186 ANVED
+186 ANVEE
-191 DIAAITEKA
+191 DIAEITEKA

-226 EKVADDL
+226 EKVACDL
-233 PLMNGACK
+233 PLMPGAEK
-241 TIDCLK
+241 TIKCLK
-247 EKDVDVAIISGSFDV
+247 DKDVDVAIISGSFDV
-262 VADKVKDKLGVETV
+262 VADKIKDKLGVETV

-289 GEVTGPLVSGS
+289 GEVTGPLVSGT
-300 KLDVLKDHVEEAGI
+300 KLDVLKDHVEQAGI

-349 IADIVVDGKD
+349 IADVVVEEKD

-364 DEILNQL
+364 CEILNQL
-371 TTEEETETVDDE
+371 TTDDAETETVEEDAE
-383 EAVEE
+383 EAEAVEE
-388 VEETEATEEAVEEEA
+388 VVEAEAEADVEEDVADETESAEEDAEPEVEEA
-403 EEAVEEEAE
+403 EEDAEAE
-412 EAVEEVEETEDS
+412 PADEEKPKKAKS
-424 EEAAE
+424 KKA
-429 ETEDAAETEDKKEDK
+429 DKG
-444 KELPKSE
+444 LPKSN

-470 EISKVADER
+470 EISRVADER

-498 SLKENLNKAIEYR
+498 SLKENLNKAIEFR
-511 NERNEINKE
+511 NERNEINKA

-529 EANNKIKSLEWSS
+529 DANNKIKNLEWSS

-589 EDESVKT
+589 EDESVKN

-607 EHEKVIALSEKAQE
+607 EHEKVIELSEKAQA

-658 EEFKAILSDIHVINK
+658 EEFKVILSDIHVINK
-673 KLGSNKPKKRKND
+673 KLGSNKPKRRKSD
-686 NKGGSGSNKNRE
+686 NKSSPAANKNRE
-698 ERERAE
+698 EKERAE
-704 EIFAKFKQGGKVST
+704 EIFEKFKQGGKVST